1 MFIADRTHV
10 PTTMGPPLYGLERTA
25 NDTVHEWTGHDSS
38 DRGATG
44 ARRTNPVR
52 WGSAGLRRR
61 AGTVGWWTLGAG
73 SLVLVVVLWHLLTDR
88 DVDLWLRFS
97 KLPGPVESFKEGY
110 WELTDGQLLSHI
122 QASSRRIA
130 LGFALAGT
138 VGIAVGVLVG
148 RSRVASAILGS
159 LLEVARPIPAIA
171 WVPISILLFPD
182 GEQSIVAITF
192 FAAFFPVA
200 VATRHATRA
209 MPYVWED
216 AARTMGA
223 GRFTILWRVV
233 LPGSLPAIFSA
244 LSVSIGVA
252 WICVVSAEMISGQFG
267 VGYYTWMSYSLI
279 NYPAVVAG
287 MLTIGLLGLLSAA
300 LVEGAGRRATRWLPR
315 SETA

>member
-1 MFIADRTHV
+1 MTVTQGSRAATAV
-10 PTTMGPPLYGLERTA
+10 PAAPCS
-25 NDTVHEWTGHDSS
+25 V
-38 DRGATG
+38 
-44 ARRTNPVR
+44 
-52 WGSAGLRRR
+52 GSASAPYERSLPDEAVTVPAAGSTVPDVRRWASVRSHRATRSLGWWGLR
-61 AGTVGWWTLGAG
+61 AL
-73 SLVLVVVLWHLLTDR
+73 SLVTAVVIWHLLTVG
-88 DVDLWLRFS
+88 DVDMWLRFS
-97 KLPGPVESFKEGY
+97 KLPGPADSFREGY
-110 WELTDGQLLSHI
+110 RELTEGQLLGHI
-122 QASSRRIA
+122 QASARRIGI
-130 LGFALAGT
+130 GFTLAGI
-138 VGIAVGVLVG
+138 VGTAIGVLVG
-148 RSRVASAILGS
+148 RSRMGAALLGS

-209 MPYVWED
+209 LPYVWED

-233 LPGSLPAIFSA
+233 LPGALPAIFSA

-287 MLTIGLLGLLSAA
+287 MLTIGFLGLISAGM
-300 LVEGAGRRATRWLPR
+300 VELTGRWATRWLPR
-315 SETA
+315 SEAA

>member
-1 MFIADRTHV
+1 MSVTEGSRSARSLAAAPYALGGVAVAYEPPPPEDVMPTEVAATEV
-10 PTTMGPPLYGLERTA
+10 P
-25 NDTVHEWTGHDSS
+25 
-38 DRGATG
+38 GASRWN
-44 ARRTNPVR
+44 AVR
-52 WGSAGLRRR
+52 SHR
-61 AGTVGWWTLGAG
+61 ATRSLGWWALRAA
-73 SLVLVVVLWHLLTDR
+73 SLAAAVLLWHLVTDR
-88 DVDLWLRFS
+88 NLDLWLRFS
-97 KLPGPVESFKEGY
+97 KLPGPADSFREGY
-110 WELTDGQLLSHI
+110 RELTEGQLVGHI
-122 QASSRRIA
+122 QASARRIGI
-130 LGFALAGT
+130 GFALAGVLGT
-138 VGIAVGVLVG
+138 AIGVLVG
-148 RSRVASAILGS
+148 RSRVGAAVLGS

-200 VATRHATRA
+200 VATRHAA
-209 MPYVWED
+209 KALPYVWED

-233 LPGSLPAIFSA
+233 LPGTLPAIFSA

-287 MLTIGLLGLLSAA
+287 MLTIGVLGLVSAA
-300 LVEGAGRRATRWLPR
+300 IVELTGRWATRWLPR
-315 SETA
+315 SAAA